1 MEAKVKKA
9 YSYDDIAKKNFKTIA
24 LTGEWLR
31 HQGVVEQSGS
41 ILIYGDSGH
50 GKTTYAMRFMKELTK
65 SGKVF
70 YNTAE
75 EGMRKSFMRSLRLNN
90 MKVVSSKFT
99 FQKEKYDDM
108 VLRLRRKRQP
118 KIVIVDSVQY
128 VFRGKKA
135 ADYFNLIEE
144 FDTTLFIFISH
155 VSKGH
160 PEGAVANEI
169 YWDCQNRILIEDFK
183 AIVEKSRCGADEIT
197 PLIVNEQKARDRE
210 FEISRKG

>member
-1 MEAKVKKA
+1 M
-9 YSYDDIAKKNFKTIA
+9 A

-50 GKTTYAMRFMKELTK
+50 GKTTYAMQFMKELTK
-65 SGKVF
+65 SGKVL

-75 EGMRKSFMRSLRLNN
+75 EGMRMSFMRSLRLNN

-155 VSKGH
+155 V
-160 PEGAVANEI
+160 
-169 YWDCQNRILIEDFK
+169 
-183 AIVEKSRCGADEIT
+183 
-197 PLIVNEQKARDRE
+197 
-210 FEISRKG
+210 

>member
-65 SGKVF
+65 SGKVL

-75 EGMRKSFMRSLRLNN
+75 EGMRMSFMRSLRLNN

-169 YWDCQNRILIEDFK
+169 YWDCQNRILIQDFK
-183 AIVEKSRCGADEIT
+183 AIIEKSRCGADEIT
-197 PLIVNEQKARDRE
+197 PLIINQERADARDLKLLK
-210 FEISRKG
+210 KG